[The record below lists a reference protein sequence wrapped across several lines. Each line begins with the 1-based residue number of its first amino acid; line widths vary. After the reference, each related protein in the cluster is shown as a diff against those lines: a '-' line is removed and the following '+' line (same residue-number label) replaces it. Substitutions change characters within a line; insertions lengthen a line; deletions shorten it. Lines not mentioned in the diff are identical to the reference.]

1 MRDLRS
7 RNYQG
12 EKNDEELRVAETT
25 ACKQSE
31 EGDAYWDE
39 KKIDNVEILYSSH
52 YRNQNEK

>member
-31 EGDAYWDE
+31 EGDAY
-39 KKIDNVEILYSSH
+39 
-52 YRNQNEK
+52 